1 MRSWKYAFFGSLFL
15 AAIALPCAAQSFGI
29 GGSVGLVN
37 DLSRDFSFQP
47 SEVTGWIDY
56 TMEKNVVLRGTYG
69 SMRTQQYNSE
79 AVVTTPDGPVTLPEF
94 KERVNYGTVGV
105 SYLFFE
111 GFYTSGIFAGIGVY
125 GFRPDTLPPDIA
137 QYQDED
143 ETVFGWHGGVD
154 GEFRVLKNLAIVLR
168 LTYHNISAHPHREF
182 LNADGGLLVR
192 F

>member
-1 MRSWKYAFFGSLFL
+1 MRTWKTTLLASLAL
-15 AAIALPCAAQSFGI
+15 AALALPCPAQSFGV
-29 GGSVGLVN
+29 GASVGLVN
-37 DLSRDFSFQP
+37 DLSRDFSFQK

-79 AVVTTPDGPVTLPEF
+79 AVVTTPDGTETLPEF
-94 KERVNYGTVGV
+94 KERINYGTVGV
-105 SYLFFE
+105 SYLFWE

-125 GFRPDTLPPDIA
+125 GIRPDTLPPDIA

-143 ETVFGWHGGVD
+143 ETVFGWHAGVD
-154 GEFRVLKNLAIVLR
+154 GEFRVMKNLAIVLR
-168 LTYHNISAHPHREF
+168 LTYHNFSAHPHREF
-182 LNADGGLLVR
+182 LNADGGLVVR